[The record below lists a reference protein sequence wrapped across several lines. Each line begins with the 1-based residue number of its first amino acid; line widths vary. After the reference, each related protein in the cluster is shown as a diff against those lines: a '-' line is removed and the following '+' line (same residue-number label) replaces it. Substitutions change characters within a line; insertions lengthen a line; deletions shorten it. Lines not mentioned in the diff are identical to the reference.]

1 MKAHTVEFP
10 CKIGDEVRVRD
21 VPDLKGRVVG
31 LCQRVWGTTIA
42 VIWWQDG
49 RRHEEWLHD
58 WEVQRVTAISCSPF
72 CVQPDRD
79 FFA

>member
-31 LCQRVWGTTIA
+31 LCKQVHGITLRV
-42 VIWWQDG
+42 VWWQDG
-49 RRHEEWLHD
+49 RRHDEWMHD
-58 WEVQRVTAISCSPF
+58 WEVQPC
-72 CVQPDRD
+72 
-79 FFA
+79 